1 AHVQPGVHQPVLV
14 ALVHRHLVAGGRGVG
29 HRCGDLAA
37 QDLCIELERL
47 AALPLEA
54 EAGHD
59 LHTSP
64 PWWWP
69 PGPGRAGVLDSRPYD
84 GWGGGGSTWF
94 GGGVAN
100 SSGPPTRLD

>member
-1 AHVQPGVHQPVLV
+1 
-14 ALVHRHLVAGGRGVG
+14 HLVAGGRGIG
-29 HRCGDLAA
+29 HRGGDLAA

-64 PWWWP
+64 PCWLP

-84 GWGGGGSTWF
+84 GWGGGGSTWCEGVMSSRLPPGIGPDHAAGAGGRTEWARGT
-94 GGGVAN
+94 GGG
-100 SSGPPTRLD
+100 